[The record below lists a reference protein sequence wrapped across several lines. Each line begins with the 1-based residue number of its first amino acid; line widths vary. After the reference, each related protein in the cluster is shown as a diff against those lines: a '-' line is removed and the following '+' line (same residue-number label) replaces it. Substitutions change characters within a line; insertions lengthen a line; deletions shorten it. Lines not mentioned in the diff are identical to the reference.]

1 MMLLLPK
8 LLFNYFVFIF
18 FSEIY
23 FKDLSTRKEL
33 PIRDVKANSIGRLIS
48 VRGIVM
54 RSTEVKPMVVVAT
67 YSCDLCGGETYQP
80 VCIYIFIKI
89 LLLLNLILI
98 IICLTGKF
106 INI

>member
-8 LLFNYFVFIF
+8 LLFYRFVLFF

-89 LLLLNLILI
+89 KTN
-98 IICLTGKF
+98 
-106 INI
+106 INMFYR

>member
-1 MMLLLPK
+1 MIG
-8 LLFNYFVFIF
+8 FIL

-23 FKDLSTRKEL
+23 FKDISTKKEL
-33 PIRDVKANSIGRLIS
+33 PIREVKASSIGRLIS

-80 VCIYIFIKI
+80 VCVLHF
-89 LLLLNLILI
+89 L
-98 IICLTGKF
+98 
-106 INI
+106 

>member
-1 MMLLLPK
+1 LVYIKDFQFLS
-8 LLFNYFVFIF
+8 FYIC

-33 PIRDVKANSIGRLIS
+33 PIRDVKASSIGRLIS

-54 RSTEVKPMVVVAT
+54 RSTEVKPMIVVAT

-80 VCIYIFIKI
+80 VCIELYVGFYFGT
-89 LLLLNLILI
+89 N
-98 IICLTGKF
+98 F
-106 INI
+106 

>member
-1 MMLLLPK
+1 MMSVLSKILFYLLV
-8 LLFNYFVFIF
+8 LLC

-23 FKDLSTRKEL
+23 FKDLSTKKEL

-80 VCIYIFIKI
+80 VCIYIFII
-89 LLLLNLILI
+89 IFLL
-98 IICLTGKF
+98 
-106 INI
+106 

>member
-1 MMLLLPK
+1 MFK
-8 LLFNYFVFIF
+8 LWYFILFGFIM

-23 FKDLSTRKEL
+23 FKDLSTKKEL
-33 PIRDVKANSIGRLIS
+33 PIREVKASSIGRLIS

-80 VCIYIFIKI
+80 VCILHF
-89 LLLLNLILI
+89 L
-98 IICLTGKF
+98 F
-106 INI
+106 

>member
-1 MMLLLPK
+1 M
-8 LLFNYFVFIF
+8 FYFY

-23 FKDLSTRKEL
+23 FKDLSTRKEM
-33 PIRDVKANSIGRLIS
+33 PIRDVKASSIGKLIS

-80 VCIYIFIKI
+80 VIIF
-89 LLLLNLILI
+89 
-98 IICLTGKF
+98 
-106 INI
+106 